1 MGGRVVAAMA
11 LLAVLL
17 GVWRRV
23 PVYDAFV
30 RGARTGLR
38 TAVSI
43 APALLAVLPAAAA
56 LTASGATDALC
67 ALLSPALSAL
77 RLPEQAVPLM
87 LLRPL
92 SGAGALGI
100 WIFILLERL
109 LIPSVGRTAARGGWR
124 AWLRAQT
131 RRCCMCWRCTWARR
145 ARAVRAMRC
154 LRRCWRGRR
163 HAWRR
168 VSYVPRRVGRSWGLP
183 LWVRRG
189 IIKRN
194 PFCAKEA

>member
-92 SGAGALGI
+92 SGAGALGMLEQVLSVCGPDSRAGRVASVAAGANET
-100 WIFILLERL
+100 LLYVL
-109 LIPSVGRTAARGGWR
+109 ALYMGASG
-124 AWLRAQT
+124 
-131 RRCCMCWRCTWARR
+131 ARR
-145 ARAVRAMRC
+145 SRYAVPAALLAWAAAC
-154 LRRCWRGRR
+154 LAAGFVC
-163 HAWRR
+163 
-168 VSYVPRRVGRSWGLP
+168 P
-183 LWVRRG
+183 
-189 IIKRN
+189 
-194 PFCAKEA
+194 

>member
-109 LIPSVGRTAARGGWR
+109 LIRLWAGQPRGAGGERGCGRKRDAAVCVG
-124 AWLRAQT
+124 
-131 RRCCMCWRCTWARR
+131 
-145 ARAVRAMRC
+145 AVH
-154 LRRCWRGRR
+154 G
-163 HAWRR
+163 
-168 VSYVPRRVGRSWGLP
+168 RVGRA
-183 LWVRRG
+183 
-189 IIKRN
+189 
-194 PFCAKEA
+194 PFALCGACGAAGVGGGMPGGGFRMSLGVLGAVGACPYGSVGV